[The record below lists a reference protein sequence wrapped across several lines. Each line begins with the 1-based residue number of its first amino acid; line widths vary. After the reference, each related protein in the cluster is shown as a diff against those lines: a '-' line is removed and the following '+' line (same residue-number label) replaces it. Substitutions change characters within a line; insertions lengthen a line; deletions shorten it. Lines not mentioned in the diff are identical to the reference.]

1 MLQLSSGLCNA
12 RADRVPWCVRP
23 HIDATVKLD
32 ARATCQPDRMADAE
46 QTHVDARPCGL
57 AGKGI
62 DAGVLIELHTE
73 MQEHAVKPAGRVRD
87 KLQPIALLQRQL
99 AVEIIPLHRLRLRKE
114 L

>member
-62 DAGVLIELHTE
+62 DAGVPQGSIL
-73 MQEHAVKPAGRVRD
+73 G
-87 KLQPIALLQRQL
+87 PILFLLY
-99 AVEIIPLHRLRLRKE
+99 VND
-114 L
+114 